1 MVVCVA
7 LTKQYTQM
15 VYLIDTHTSQILGAK
30 NLLYSYPFKIKDI
43 EFLPFSKT
51 EFLSCGVQHMTL
63 WSLKGGMLN
72 FRELPI
78 QNIKNSVT
86 QEELL
91 REVSNTEGIRD
102 ENSNLSQ
109 LRITFLAIII
119 LMDEFIVTAGDD
131 GYVSVSQIPIFLLS
145 NTNSKD
151 IHLEGL
157 RNR

>member
-1 MVVCVA
+1 
-7 LTKQYTQM
+7 M
-15 VYLIDTHTSQILGAK
+15 VYLIDTQTSQILGAK

-63 WSLKGGMLN
+63 WSLKGGLLN

-86 QEELL
+86 QDELL
-91 REVSNTEGIRD
+91 REVSNMDANREESGNR
-102 ENSNLSQ
+102 SQ

-119 LMDEFIVTAGDD
+119 LMDEFILTAGDD
-131 GYVSVSQIPIFLLS
+131 GYVRIFTHDS
-145 NTNSKD
+145 
-151 IHLEGL
+151 
-157 RNR
+157 